1 MSMTYPA
8 ALIDLHC
15 DTLTAT
21 HGGENSHTLDDP
33 RSVLALSRLPKGVNW
48 CQCFAVFVPDG
59 LTPAEGN
66 AYYRRFQASFVRQLS
81 VRADAAQCRTAEDIR
96 RAWAEGKTAAILTVE
111 NGAALGGNLA
121 EIDRLARDG
130 VGMLTLT
137 WNGEN
142 PLGSGHATDHG
153 LSPLGR
159 AAVPR
164 LEEAGILIDVSHLND
179 PGFYQLLDL
188 VHRPFVASHSNARS
202 VCGHPRNLTD
212 WQIREM
218 ISRRC
223 LIGLNYCIDFLQED
237 GKPELEDL
245 LRHIDHFLELGGED
259 WLALGS
265 DFDGADLPEF
275 LRGPERV
282 VSVYDRLLERGYSRQ
297 LCDKLFCQNAMRFFE
312 ENLT

>member
-1 MSMTYPA
+1 MNCASV
-8 ALIDLHC
+8 IDLHC
-15 DTLTAT
+15 DTLTVYR
-21 HGGENSHTLDDP
+21 GGGAVHTMDDP
-33 RSVLALSRLPKGVNW
+33 RSVMVLSRLPKGVHW
-48 CQCFAVFVPDG
+48 CQCFAIFVPDG
-59 LTPAEGN
+59 MMAEESQ
-66 AYYRRFQASFVRQLS
+66 AYYRRFQGEFARQVEERS
-81 VRADAAQCRTAEDIR
+81 DVAQCRSAADIK
-96 RAWAEGKTAAILTVE
+96 ACWAQGKTAAILTVE
-111 NGAALGGNLA
+111 NGVALGGDLSN
-121 EIDRLARDG
+121 IDRMARDG
-130 VGMLTLT
+130 VRMLTIT

-142 PLGSGHATDHG
+142 QLGSGNSTQHG
-153 LSPLGR
+153 LSDLGR
-159 AAVPR
+159 AAIPK
-164 LEEAGILIDVSHLND
+164 LEQAGILLDVSHLNA
-179 PGFYQLLDL
+179 PGFTQMLD
-188 VHRPFVASHSNARS
+188 VASRPFVASHSNARS

>member
-1 MSMTYPA
+1 M
-8 ALIDLHC
+8 
-15 DTLTAT
+15 
-21 HGGENSHTLDDP
+21 
-33 RSVLALSRLPKGVNW
+33 
-48 CQCFAVFVPDG
+48 
-59 LTPAEGN
+59 
-66 AYYRRFQASFVRQLS
+66 
-81 VRADAAQCRTAEDIR
+81 AQCRSAADIK
-96 RAWAEGKTAAILTVE
+96 ACWARGKTAAILTVE
-111 NGAALGGNLA
+111 NGVALGGDLSN
-121 EIDRLARDG
+121 IDRMAREG
-130 VGMLTLT
+130 VRMLTIT

-142 PLGSGHATDHG
+142 QLGSGNSTQHG
-153 LSPLGR
+153 LSDLGR
-159 AAVPR
+159 AAIPR
-164 LEEAGILIDVSHLND
+164 LEQAGILLDVSHLND
-179 PGFYQLLDL
+179 PGFTQMLD
-188 VHRPFVASHSNARS
+188 VASRPFVASHSNARS
-202 VCGHPRNLTD
+202 VCGHPRNLAD

-218 ISRRC
+218 ISRQC

-259 WLALGS
+259 WLAFGS

>member
-1 MSMTYPA
+1 MNCASV
-8 ALIDLHC
+8 IDLHC
-15 DTLTAT
+15 DTLTV
-21 HGGENSHTLDDP
+21 HRGGGVVHTMDDP
-33 RSVLALSRLPKGVNW
+33 RSVMVLSRLPKGVHW
-48 CQCFAVFVPDG
+48 CQCFAIFVPDG
-59 LTPAEGN
+59 MTAEESQ
-66 AYYRRFQASFVRQLS
+66 AYYRRFQGEFARQVEERS
-81 VRADAAQCRTAEDIR
+81 DVAQCRSAADIK
-96 RAWAEGKTAAILTVE
+96 ACWAQGKTAAILTVE
-111 NGAALGGNLA
+111 NGVALGGDLSN
-121 EIDRLARDG
+121 IDRMARDG
-130 VGMLTLT
+130 VRMLTIT

-142 PLGSGHATDHG
+142 QLGSGNSTQHG
-153 LSPLGR
+153 LSELGR
-159 AAVPR
+159 AAIPR
-164 LEEAGILIDVSHLND
+164 LEQAGILLDVSHLND
-179 PGFYQLLDL
+179 PGFTQMLD
-188 VHRPFVASHSNARS
+188 VASRPFVASHSNARS
-202 VCGHPRNLTD
+202 VCGHPRNLAD

>member
-1 MSMTYPA
+1 
-8 ALIDLHC
+8 
-15 DTLTAT
+15 
-21 HGGENSHTLDDP
+21 
-33 RSVLALSRLPKGVNW
+33 
-48 CQCFAVFVPDG
+48 
-59 LTPAEGN
+59 
-66 AYYRRFQASFVRQLS
+66 
-81 VRADAAQCRTAEDIR
+81 
-96 RAWAEGKTAAILTVE
+96 
-111 NGAALGGNLA
+111 
-121 EIDRLARDG
+121 
-130 VGMLTLT
+130 MLTIT

-142 PLGSGHATDHG
+142 QLGSGNSTQHG
-153 LSPLGR
+153 LSELGR
-159 AAVPR
+159 AAIPR
-164 LEEAGILIDVSHLND
+164 LEQAGILLDVSHLND
-179 PGFYQLLDL
+179 PGFTQMLD
-188 VHRPFVASHSNARS
+188 VASRPFVASHSNARS

>member
-1 MSMTYPA
+1 M
-8 ALIDLHC
+8 
-15 DTLTAT
+15 
-21 HGGENSHTLDDP
+21 
-33 RSVLALSRLPKGVNW
+33 VLSRLPKGVHW
-48 CQCFAVFVPDG
+48 CQCFAIFVPDG
-59 LTPAEGN
+59 MTAEESQ
-66 AYYRRFQASFVRQLS
+66 AYYRRFQGEFARQVEERS
-81 VRADAAQCRTAEDIR
+81 DVAQCRSAADIK
-96 RAWAEGKTAAILTVE
+96 ACWAQGKTAAILTVE
-111 NGAALGGNLA
+111 NGVALGGDLSN
-121 EIDRLARDG
+121 IDRMARDG
-130 VGMLTLT
+130 VRMLTIT

-142 PLGSGHATDHG
+142 QLGSGNSTQHG
-153 LSPLGR
+153 LSELGR
-159 AAVPR
+159 AAIPR
-164 LEEAGILIDVSHLND
+164 LEQAGILLDVSHLND
-179 PGFYQLLDL
+179 PGFTQMLD
-188 VHRPFVASHSNARS
+188 VASRPFVASHSNARS
-202 VCGHPRNLTD
+202 VCGHPRNLAD

-275 LRGPERV
+275 LRGPEQV

>member
-1 MSMTYPA
+1 MNCASV
-8 ALIDLHC
+8 IDLHC
-15 DTLTAT
+15 DTLTVYRS
-21 HGGENSHTLDDP
+21 GGAVHTMDDP
-33 RSVLALSRLPKGVNW
+33 RSVMVLSRLPKGVHW
-48 CQCFAVFVPDG
+48 CQCFAIFVPDG
-59 LTPAEGN
+59 MTAEESQ
-66 AYYRRFQASFVRQLS
+66 AYYRRFQGEFARQVEERS
-81 VRADAAQCRTAEDIR
+81 DVAQCRSAADIK
-96 RAWAEGKTAAILTVE
+96 ACWAQGKTAAILTVE
-111 NGAALGGNLA
+111 NGVALGGDLSN
-121 EIDRLARDG
+121 IDRMARDG
-130 VGMLTLT
+130 VRMLTIT

-142 PLGSGHATDHG
+142 QLGSGNSTQHG
-153 LSPLGR
+153 LSELGR
-159 AAVPR
+159 AAIPR
-164 LEEAGILIDVSHLND
+164 LEQAGILLDVSHLND
-179 PGFYQLLDL
+179 PGFTQMLD
-188 VHRPFVASHSNARS
+188 VASRPFVASHSNARS
-202 VCGHPRNLTD
+202 VCGHPRNLAD

>member
-159 AAVPR
+159 VAVPR

-188 VHRPFVASHSNARS
+188 VHPLSPGGRPARAWRPDAAHRPLPGPGGGKLPGPGQRLRRRRS
-202 VCGHPRNLTD
+202 APVPKLPH
-212 WQIREM
+212 Q
-218 ISRRC
+218 SRR
-223 LIGLNYCIDFLQED
+223 IV
-237 GKPELEDL
+237 
-245 LRHIDHFLELGGED
+245 RRAGG
-259 WLALGS
+259 ALWNCAVRPAVLWEH
-265 DFDGADLPEF
+265 DAVL
-275 LRGPERV
+275 
-282 VSVYDRLLERGYSRQ
+282 
-297 LCDKLFCQNAMRFFE
+297 
-312 ENLT
+312 

>member
-1 MSMTYPA
+1 MNCASV
-8 ALIDLHC
+8 IDLHC
-15 DTLTAT
+15 DTLTVYR
-21 HGGENSHTLDDP
+21 GGGAVHTMDDP
-33 RSVLALSRLPKGVNW
+33 RSVMVLSRLPKGVHW
-48 CQCFAVFVPDG
+48 CQCFAIFVPDG
-59 LTPAEGN
+59 MTAEESQ
-66 AYYRRFQASFVRQLS
+66 AYYRRFQGEFARQVEERS
-81 VRADAAQCRTAEDIR
+81 DVAQCRSAADIK
-96 RAWAEGKTAAILTVE
+96 ACWAQGKTAAILTVE
-111 NGAALGGNLA
+111 NGVALGGELSN
-121 EIDRLARDG
+121 IDRMARDG
-130 VGMLTLT
+130 VRMLTIT

-142 PLGSGHATDHG
+142 QLGSGNSTQHG
-153 LSPLGR
+153 LSELGR
-159 AAVPR
+159 AAIPR
-164 LEEAGILIDVSHLND
+164 LEQAGILLDVSHLND
-179 PGFYQLLDL
+179 PGFTQMLD
-188 VHRPFVASHSNARS
+188 VASRPFVASHSNARS
-202 VCGHPRNLTD
+202 VCGHPRNLAD

>member
-33 RSVLALSRLPKGVNW
+33 RSVLALSRLPKGVHW

-81 VRADAAQCRTAEDIR
+81 GRADTAQCRTAGDIR

-179 PGFYQLLDL
+179 PGFYQMLD
-188 VHRPFVASHSNARS
+188 VASRPFVASHSNARS
-202 VCGHPRNLTD
+202 VCGHPRNLAD

-265 DFDGADLPEF
+265 DFDGADLPSF
-275 LRGPERV
+275 LNSPTQAAGLYSELAERYGV
-282 VSVYDRLLERGYSRQ
+282 A
-297 LCDKLFCQNAMRFFE
+297 LCDQLFYGNALRFFE
-312 ENLT
+312 ENLW

>member
-1 MSMTYPA
+1 MTYPS

-21 HGGENSHTLDDP
+21 HGGEDSRTLDDP
-33 RSVLALSRLPKGVNW
+33 RSVLALSRLPKGVHW
-48 CQCFAVFVPDG
+48 CQCFAIFVPDG
-59 LTPAEGN
+59 MTAEESQ
-66 AYYRRFQASFVRQLS
+66 AYYRRFQGEFARQVEERS
-81 VRADAAQCRTAEDIR
+81 DVAQCRSAADIK
-96 RAWAEGKTAAILTVE
+96 ACWAQGKTAAILTVE
-111 NGAALGGNLA
+111 NGVALGGDLSN
-121 EIDRLARDG
+121 IDRMARDG
-130 VGMLTLT
+130 VRMLTIT

-142 PLGSGHATDHG
+142 QLGSGNSTQHG
-153 LSPLGR
+153 LSELGR
-159 AAVPR
+159 AAIPK
-164 LEEAGILIDVSHLND
+164 LEQAGILLDVSHLND
-179 PGFYQLLDL
+179 PGFTQMLD
-188 VHRPFVASHSNARS
+188 VASRPFVASHSNARS
-202 VCGHPRNLTD
+202 VCGHPRNLAD

>member
-21 HGGENSHTLDDP
+21 HGGEDRRTLDDP
-33 RSVLALSRLPKGVNW
+33 RSVLALSRLPKGVHW

-81 VRADAAQCRTAEDIR
+81 GRADTAQCRTAGDIH
-96 RAWAEGKTAAILTVE
+96 RAWAGGKTAAILTVE
-111 NGAALGGNLA
+111 NGAALGGDLD

-159 AAVPR
+159 VAVPK

-188 VHRPFVASHSNARS
+188 VHRPFVASHSNARG
-202 VCGHPRNLTD
+202 VCPHPRNLTD
-212 WQIREM
+212 DQIRQM
-218 ISRRC
+218 VSRRC
-223 LIGLNYCIDFLQED
+223 LIGLNYYTRFLRED
-237 GKPELEDL
+237 GQPELGDL
-245 LRHIDHFLELGGED
+245 MRHIDHFLALGAENC
-259 WLALGS
+259 LALGS
-265 DFDGADLPEF
+265 DFDGADLPHF
-275 LRGPERV
+275 LSSPTKAAGLYGELAER
-282 VSVYDRLLERGYSRQ
+282 YGTA
-297 LCDKLFCQNAMRFFE
+297 LCDQLFYGNTMRFFE
-312 ENLT
+312 ENLG

>member
-1 MSMTYPA
+1 MTYPT

-21 HGGENSHTLDDP
+21 HGGEDSHTLDDP
-33 RSVLALSRLPKGVNW
+33 RSVLALSRLPKGVHW
-48 CQCFAVFVPDG
+48 CQCFAIFVPDG
-59 LTPAEGN
+59 MTAEESQ
-66 AYYRRFQASFVRQLS
+66 AYYRRFQGEFARQVEERS
-81 VRADAAQCRTAEDIR
+81 DVAQCRSAADIK
-96 RAWAEGKTAAILTVE
+96 ACWAQGKTAAILTVE
-111 NGAALGGNLA
+111 NGVALGGDLSN
-121 EIDRLARDG
+121 IDRMARDG
-130 VGMLTLT
+130 VRMLTIT

-142 PLGSGHATDHG
+142 QLGSGNSTQHG
-153 LSPLGR
+153 LSELGR
-159 AAVPR
+159 AAIPK
-164 LEEAGILIDVSHLND
+164 LEQAGILLDVSHLND
-179 PGFYQLLDL
+179 PGFTQMLD
-188 VHRPFVASHSNARS
+188 VASRPFVASHSNARS
-202 VCGHPRNLTD
+202 VCGHPRNLAD

-297 LCDKLFCQNAMRFFE
+297 LCDKLFCQNAMRF
-312 ENLT
+312 LRKI

>member
-1 MSMTYPA
+1 MTYPA

-21 HGGENSHTLDDP
+21 HGGEDSRTLDDP
-33 RSVLALSRLPKGVNW
+33 RSVLALSRLPKGVHW

-66 AYYRRFQASFVRQLS
+66 AYYRRFQASFARQLS
-81 VRADAAQCRTAEDIR
+81 GRADAAQCRTAEDIR
-96 RAWAEGKTAAILTVE
+96 RAWAGGKMAAILTVE
-111 NGAALGGNLA
+111 NGVALGGDLSN
-121 EIDRLARDG
+121 IDRMARDG
-130 VGMLTLT
+130 VRMLTIT

-142 PLGSGHATDHG
+142 QLGSGNSTQHG
-153 LSPLGR
+153 LSELGR
-159 AAVPR
+159 AAIPR
-164 LEEAGILIDVSHLND
+164 LEQAGILLDVSHLND
-179 PGFYQLLDL
+179 PGFTQMLD
-188 VHRPFVASHSNARS
+188 VASRPFVASHSNARS
-202 VCGHPRNLTD
+202 VCGHPRNLAD